1 MSGKVLTGGGLLL
14 KSLKKAGF
22 DVFFLNSGTEYAS
35 LLLDYRLLEKAE
47 RPEMVVCLHEATA
60 ASAAYGYT
68 AASGNL
74 SAVLVHTTPGVA
86 NALNNIINAKTANIP
101 VLLVSGITPFTQ
113 SGHQGSKNLR
123 VHWGQETRNIEQL
136 VGQFVKWSY
145 VVKSPT
151 EIHEAVVRAAEV
163 MSAEHSA
170 LSACIGT
177 SLCGAR
183 VFTSTSSQ
191 GLALMHEIMYV
202 ASGLRCPIVMAV
214 ANRALSAPI
223 NIHGDHSDI
232 MGSRDSGW
240 AQIFCESPQ
249 EAYHYTIQAF
259 RLAEHPEVL
268 LPVAVN
274 LDGFTVSHSS
284 EPVETLPDDEVK
296 KYLPHTPRPRLD
308 YDSPHSFGVFAL
320 PTHYFEFKL
329 EQAGAL
335 ERAGEV
341 VGEVSSLYPEPSG
354 ALRKFTFDGSGRGV
368 VVVGMGGAMGT
379 VRHLLEKMGY
389 EFFSLISVRMFSPF
403 PGRELVEY
411 LSDSEAVV
419 VMDRALSP
427 GMASPPL
434 ASNVKSA
441 LYDEGVRTPVLSVV
455 YGLGGREPTTSMV
468 SKLLNKVR
476 GWVEGG
482 SVRSRVL
489 YLGAGGGWM

>member
-1 MSGKVLTGGGLLL
+1 
-14 KSLKKAGF
+14 
-22 DVFFLNSGTEYAS
+22 
-35 LLLDYRLLEKAE
+35 
-47 RPEMVVCLHEATA
+47 
-60 ASAAYGYT
+60 
-68 AASGNL
+68 
-74 SAVLVHTTPGVA
+74 
-86 NALNNIINAKTANIP
+86 
-101 VLLVSGITPFTQ
+101 
-113 SGHQGSKNLR
+113 
-123 VHWGQETRNIEQL
+123 
-136 VGQFVKWSY
+136 
-145 VVKSPT
+145 
-151 EIHEAVVRAAEV
+151 
-163 MSAEHSA
+163 
-170 LSACIGT
+170 
-177 SLCGAR
+177 
-183 VFTSTSSQ
+183 
-191 GLALMHEIMYV
+191 MHEIMYV

-240 AQIFCESPQ
+240 VQIFCESPQ

-389 EFFSLISVRMFSPF
+389 GFFSLISVRMFSPF

-434 ASNVKSA
+434 SSNVKSA

>member
-1 MSGKVLTGGGLLL
+1 MNRLRQAILMTGDEAVAYAV
-14 KSLKKAGF
+14 KQS
-22 DVFFLNSGTEYAS
+22 DVDFISAYPITPQTIIVERLSEY
-35 LLLDYRLLEKAE
+35 
-47 RPEMVVCLHEATA
+47 V
-60 ASAAYGYT
+60 
-68 AASGNL
+68 ASGQVD
-74 SAVLVHTTPGVA
+74 AAFV
-86 NALNNIINAKTANIP
+86 P
-101 VLLVSGITPFTQ
+101 VES
-113 SGHQGSKNLR
+113 
-123 VHWGQETRNIEQL
+123 
-136 VGQFVKWSY
+136 
-145 VVKSPT
+145 
-151 EIHEAVVRAAEV
+151 
-163 MSAEHSA
+163 EHSA
-170 LSACIGT
+170 LSACIGA

-223 NIHGDHSDI
+223 NIHGDHSDM

-240 AQIFCESPQ
+240 VQIFCESPQ

-296 KYLPHTPRPRLD
+296 KYLPQTPRPRLD

-434 ASNVKSA
+434 SSNLKSA